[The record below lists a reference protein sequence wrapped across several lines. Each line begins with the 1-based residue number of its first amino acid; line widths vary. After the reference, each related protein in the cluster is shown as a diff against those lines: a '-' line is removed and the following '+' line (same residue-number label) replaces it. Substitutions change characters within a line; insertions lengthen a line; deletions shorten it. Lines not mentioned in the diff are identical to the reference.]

1 MGFCYVIHIML
12 SDSGMW
18 GRRMKTV
25 TLSALML
32 MTQFALVG
40 CVTVKENGAPIVK
53 ADPVA
58 MAESRIALGLGYL
71 EGGNMIRAHDNLQQ
85 ALSHAPQY
93 YRAQLS
99 MAHYYETVGED
110 AKAEDMY
117 KRSLRQHT
125 KNGNVLNNYGT
136 FLCKRGDFQ
145 QADQMFNRAIEQPY
159 YYLIPASYENAA
171 FCALK
176 SQDKDKAKYYFTR
189 AIDHDPH
196 RPKSI
201 LQLAKLEI
209 EIGNFTDARIRL
221 MRFNQMYGVKKPS
234 LQLMI
239 ELERAA
245 GNEALEQKYVKQLER
260 MS

>member
-1 MGFCYVIHIML
+1 
-12 SDSGMW
+12 
-18 GRRMKTV
+18 MKTIKLGV
-25 TLSALML
+25 LLL
-32 MTQFALVG
+32 VTQFSLLG
-40 CVTVKENGAPIVK
+40 CVTVKQDGSPIVK
-53 ADPVA
+53 PDPLA

-71 EGGNMIRAHDNLQQ
+71 KSSSTIRAHDNLQQ
-85 ALSHAPQY
+85 ALTHAPNY

-99 MAHYYETVGED
+99 LAHYYEIVGEESK
-110 AKAEDMY
+110 AKEMY
-117 KRSLRQHT
+117 QRALRQHP

-136 FLCKRGDFQ
+136 FLCKRGEHKK
-145 QADQMFNRAIEQPY
+145 ADLMFTRAIEQPY

-176 SQDKDKAKYYFTR
+176 SQDRDKAKYYFTR

-209 EIGNFTDARIRL
+209 DAGEFTDARIRL

-234 LQLMI
+234 LQLMV
-239 ELERAA
+239 ELERLA
-245 GNEALEQKYVKQLER
+245 GNEALEQRYRTQLEQ
-260 MS
+260 MSSIN

>member
-1 MGFCYVIHIML
+1 
-12 SDSGMW
+12 
-18 GRRMKTV
+18 MKTAKLGALIL
-25 TLSALML
+25 LS
-32 MTQFALVG
+32 QFALVG
-40 CVTVKENGAPIVK
+40 CVTVKEDGSPVVK

-71 EGGNMIRAHDNLQQ
+71 NGGNMIRAHDNLQQ
-85 ALSHAPQY
+85 ALNHAPQY

-110 AKAEDMY
+110 IKAEQMY

-136 FLCKRGDFQ
+136 FLCKLGDFEK
-145 QADQMFNRAIEQPY
+145 ADQMFNRAIEQPY

-176 SQDKDKAKYYFTR
+176 SQDKDKARYYFTR

-201 LQLAKLEI
+201 LQLAKI
-209 EIGNFTDARIRL
+209 EIDSGDYTEARIRL

-239 ELERAA
+239 QLERAA
-245 GNEALEQKYVKQLER
+245 GNEALEKKYQKQLEKF
-260 MS
+260 S

>member
-1 MGFCYVIHIML
+1 
-12 SDSGMW
+12 
-18 GRRMKTV
+18 MKTAKLGALIL
-25 TLSALML
+25 LS
-32 MTQFALVG
+32 QFALVG
-40 CVTVKENGAPIVK
+40 CVTVKEDGSPVVK

-71 EGGNMIRAHDNLQQ
+71 NGGNMIRAHDNLQQ
-85 ALSHAPQY
+85 ALNHAPQY

-99 MAHYYETVGED
+99 MAHYYETVSED
-110 AKAEDMY
+110 IKAEQMY

-136 FLCKRGDFQ
+136 FLCKRGDFEK
-145 QADQMFNRAIEQPY
+145 ADQMFNRAIEQPY

-176 SQDKDKAKYYFTR
+176 SQDKDKARYYFTR

-201 LQLAKLEI
+201 LQLAKI
-209 EIGNFTDARIRL
+209 EIDSGDYTEARIRL

-239 ELERAA
+239 QLERAA
-245 GNEALEQKYVKQLER
+245 GNEALEKKYQKQLEKF
-260 MS
+260 S

>member
-1 MGFCYVIHIML
+1 MMMSLKISLSICAMVML
-12 SDSGMW
+12 H
-18 GRRMKTV
+18 
-25 TLSALML
+25 
-32 MTQFALVG
+32 G
-40 CVTVKENGAPIVK
+40 CVTVNEGEPTPKVDPI
-53 ADPVA
+53 A

-71 EGGNMIRAHDNLQQ
+71 ENGNMIRAHDNLQQ

-93 YRAQLS
+93 YRTQLS
-99 MAHYYETVGED
+99 MAHYYETVGEID
-110 AKAEDMY
+110 KAESMY

-136 FLCKRGDFQ
+136 FLCKKGEYE
-145 QADQMFNRAIEQPY
+145 QADKMFTRAIEQPY

-176 SQDKDKAKYYFTR
+176 SQHPERAKYYFER

-209 EIGNFTDARIRL
+209 DDGEYTDARIRL
-221 MRFNQMYGVKKPS
+221 MRFHQTYGVKKPS
-234 LQLMI
+234 
-239 ELERAA
+239 
-245 GNEALEQKYVKQLER
+245 
-260 MS
+260 

>member
-1 MGFCYVIHIML
+1 
-12 SDSGMW
+12 
-18 GRRMKTV
+18 MKTAKLGALIL
-25 TLSALML
+25 LS
-32 MTQFALVG
+32 QFALVG
-40 CVTVKENGAPIVK
+40 CVTVKEDGSPVVK

-71 EGGNMIRAHDNLQQ
+71 DGGNMIRAHDNLQQ
-85 ALSHAPQY
+85 ALNHAPQY

-110 AKAEDMY
+110 IKAEQMY

-136 FLCKRGDFQ
+136 FLCKRGDFEK
-145 QADQMFNRAIEQPY
+145 ADQMFNRAIEQPY

-176 SQDKDKAKYYFTR
+176 SQDKDKARYYFTR
-189 AIDHDPH
+189 AIDHDPY

-201 LQLAKLEI
+201 LQLAKI
-209 EIGNFTDARIRL
+209 EIDSGDYTEARIRL

-239 ELERAA
+239 QLERAA
-245 GNEALEQKYVKQLER
+245 GNEALEKKYQKQLEKF
-260 MS
+260 S

>member
-1 MGFCYVIHIML
+1 ML

-209 EIGNFTDARIRL
+209 ESGNFTDARIRL
-221 MRFNQMYGVKKPS
+221 MRFNQMYGVKKLS

>member
-1 MGFCYVIHIML
+1 
-12 SDSGMW
+12 
-18 GRRMKTV
+18 MKTAKLGALIL
-25 TLSALML
+25 LS
-32 MTQFALVG
+32 QFALVG
-40 CVTVKENGAPIVK
+40 CVTVKEDGSPVVK
-53 ADPVA
+53 ANPVA

-71 EGGNMIRAHDNLQQ
+71 DGGNMIRAHDNLQQ
-85 ALSHAPQY
+85 ALNHAPQY

-110 AKAEDMY
+110 IKAEQMY

-136 FLCKRGDFQ
+136 FLCKRGDFEK
-145 QADQMFNRAIEQPY
+145 ADQMFNRAIEQPY

-176 SQDKDKAKYYFTR
+176 SQDKDKARYYFTR
-189 AIDHDPH
+189 AINHDPH

-201 LQLAKLEI
+201 LQLAKI
-209 EIGNFTDARIRL
+209 EIDSGDYTEARIRL

-239 ELERAA
+239 QLERAA
-245 GNEALEQKYVKQLER
+245 GNEALEKKYQKQLEKF
-260 MS
+260 S

>member
-1 MGFCYVIHIML
+1 ML
-12 SDSGMW
+12 LVQCKACQCRQ
-18 GRRMKTV
+18 RRV
-25 TLSALML
+25 
-32 MTQFALVG
+32 
-40 CVTVKENGAPIVK
+40 P
-53 ADPVA
+53 
-58 MAESRIALGLGYL
+58 
-71 EGGNMIRAHDNLQQ
+71 GG
-85 ALSHAPQY
+85 
-93 YRAQLS
+93 
-99 MAHYYETVGED
+99 ETVGED
-110 AKAEDMY
+110 AKAEQMY

-136 FLCKRGDFQ
+136 FLCKRGDFEK
-145 QADQMFNRAIEQPY
+145 ADQMFNRAIEQPY

-176 SQDKDKAKYYFTR
+176 SQDKDKAKYYFAR

-209 EIGNFTDARIRL
+209 DSGNYTEARIRL

-239 ELERAA
+239 QLERAA
-245 GNEALEQKYVKQLER
+245 GNEALEKKYQKQLER
-260 MS
+260 FS

>member
-1 MGFCYVIHIML
+1 
-12 SDSGMW
+12 
-18 GRRMKTV
+18 MKTV

-136 FLCKRGDFQ
+136 FLCKRSDFQ

-209 EIGNFTDARIRL
+209 ESGNFTDARIRL

-245 GNEALEQKYVKQLER
+245 GNEALEKKYVKQLER

>member
-1 MGFCYVIHIML
+1 
-12 SDSGMW
+12 
-18 GRRMKTV
+18 MKTAKLGALIL
-25 TLSALML
+25 LS
-32 MTQFALVG
+32 QFALVG
-40 CVTVKENGAPIVK
+40 CVTVKEDGSPVVK

-71 EGGNMIRAHDNLQQ
+71 DGGNMIRAHDNLQQ
-85 ALSHAPQY
+85 ALNHASQY

-110 AKAEDMY
+110 IKAEQMY

-136 FLCKRGDFQ
+136 FLCKRGDFEK
-145 QADQMFNRAIEQPY
+145 ADQMFNRAIEQPY

-176 SQDKDKAKYYFTR
+176 SQDKDKARYYFTR

-201 LQLAKLEI
+201 LQLAKI
-209 EIGNFTDARIRL
+209 EIDSGDYTEARIRL

-239 ELERAA
+239 QLERAA
-245 GNEALEQKYVKQLER
+245 GNEALEKKYQKQLEKF
-260 MS
+260 S

>member
-1 MGFCYVIHIML
+1 
-12 SDSGMW
+12 
-18 GRRMKTV
+18 MKT
-25 TLSALML
+25 TKLGALLL
-32 MTQFALVG
+32 MSQFALVG
-40 CVTVKENGAPIVK
+40 CVTVKEDGSPVVK

-58 MAESRIALGLGYL
+58 MAESRIALCLGYL

-85 ALSHAPQY
+85 ALTHAPQY

-110 AKAEDMY
+110 AKAEQMY

-136 FLCKRGDFQ
+136 FLCKRGDFEK
-145 QADQMFNRAIEQPY
+145 ADQMFNRAIEQPY

-176 SQDKDKAKYYFTR
+176 SQDKDKAKYYFAR

-209 EIGNFTDARIRL
+209 DSGNYTEARIRL

-239 ELERAA
+239 QLERAA
-245 GNEALEQKYVKQLER
+245 GNEALEKKYQKQLER
-260 MS
+260 FS

>member
-1 MGFCYVIHIML
+1 
-12 SDSGMW
+12 
-18 GRRMKTV
+18 MKTV

-32 MTQFALVG
+32 MTHFALVG
-40 CVTVKENGAPIVK
+40 CVTVKENGAPIGK

-209 EIGNFTDARIRL
+209 ESGNFTDARIRL

>member
-1 MGFCYVIHIML
+1 
-12 SDSGMW
+12 
-18 GRRMKTV
+18 MKTAKLGALLL
-25 TLSALML
+25 LS
-32 MTQFALVG
+32 QFALVG
-40 CVTVKENGAPIVK
+40 CVTVKEDGSPVVK

-71 EGGNMIRAHDNLQQ
+71 DGGNMIRAHDNLQQ
-85 ALSHAPQY
+85 ALNHAPQY

-110 AKAEDMY
+110 IKAEQMY
-117 KRSLRQHT
+117 KRSLHQHT

-136 FLCKRGDFQ
+136 FLCKRGDFEK
-145 QADQMFNRAIEQPY
+145 ADQMFNRAIEQPY

-176 SQDKDKAKYYFTR
+176 SQDKDKARYYFTR

-196 RPKSI
+196 RKSI
-201 LQLAKLEI
+201 LQLAKI
-209 EIGNFTDARIRL
+209 EIDSGDYTEARIRL

-239 ELERAA
+239 QLERAA
-245 GNEALEQKYVKQLER
+245 GNEALEKKYQKQLEKF
-260 MS
+260 S

>member
-1 MGFCYVIHIML
+1 
-12 SDSGMW
+12 
-18 GRRMKTV
+18 MKTAKLGALLL
-25 TLSALML
+25 LS
-32 MTQFALVG
+32 QFALVG
-40 CVTVKENGAPIVK
+40 CVTVKEDGSPVVK

-71 EGGNMIRAHDNLQQ
+71 DGGNMIRAHDNLQQ
-85 ALSHAPQY
+85 ALNHAPQY

-110 AKAEDMY
+110 IKAEQMY
-117 KRSLRQHT
+117 KRSLHQHT

-136 FLCKRGDFQ
+136 FLCKRGDFEK
-145 QADQMFNRAIEQPY
+145 ADQMFNRAIEQPY

-176 SQDKDKAKYYFTR
+176 SQDKDKARYYFTR

-201 LQLAKLEI
+201 LQLAKI
-209 EIGNFTDARIRL
+209 EIDSGDYTEARIRL

-239 ELERAA
+239 QLERAA
-245 GNEALEQKYVKQLER
+245 GNEALQKKYQKQLENF
-260 MS
+260 S

>member
-1 MGFCYVIHIML
+1 
-12 SDSGMW
+12 
-18 GRRMKTV
+18 MKT
-25 TLSALML
+25 TKLGALL
-32 MTQFALVG
+32 LISQFALVG
-40 CVTVKENGAPIVK
+40 CVTVKEDGSPVVK

-85 ALSHAPQY
+85 ALTHAPQY

-110 AKAEDMY
+110 AKAEQMY

-136 FLCKRGDFQ
+136 FLCKRGDFEK
-145 QADQMFNRAIEQPY
+145 ADQMFNRAIEQPY

-176 SQDKDKAKYYFTR
+176 SQDKDKAKYYFAR

-209 EIGNFTDARIRL
+209 DSGNYTEARIRL
-221 MRFNQMYGVKKPS
+221 MRFNQMYGVKEPS

-239 ELERAA
+239 QLERAA
-245 GNEALEQKYVKQLER
+245 GNEALEKKYQKQLER
-260 MS
+260 FS

>member
-1 MGFCYVIHIML
+1 ML
-12 SDSGMW
+12 CESGMW
-18 GRRMKTV
+18 GMDMKFGKLS
-25 TLSALML
+25 TLVLASQLG
-32 MTQFALVG
+32 LVG
-40 CVTVKENGAPIVK
+40 CVTVNEEGNSPVVK
-53 ADPVA
+53 ADPVS

-71 EGGNMIRAHDNLQQ
+71 ESGSMIRAHDNLQQ
-85 ALSHAPQY
+85 ALTHAPSY

-117 KRSLRQHT
+117 KRSIRQNS

-136 FLCKRGDFQ
+136 FLCKQGEYK
-145 QADQMFNRAIEQPY
+145 QADKMFNRAIEQPY
-159 YYLIPASYENAA
+159 YYLIPASYENAG

-176 SQDKDKAKYYFTR
+176 SNNKDKAKYYFTR

-209 EIGNFTDARIRL
+209 DSGNYTDARIRL

-234 LQLMI
+234 LRLMV

-245 GNEALEQKYVKQLER
+245 GNDALEKKYQYQLDQI
-260 MS
+260 S